1 MPFDLSSLTPEVIGF
16 ALLIFFLRV
25 FNYAISTIRTV
36 FIARGMRMGAAVIA
50 FFEALIFAVVIAEVV
65 SDLSDTV
72 VLMAYCLGAAV
83 GSYVGMMIEARF
95 VTSYS
100 DVTIIAP
107 KLGKEIADKLR
118 DARFGVTLTKG
129 EGRDGEVAI
138 LHSSL
143 ISRQVPHLIE
153 IVQEV
158 NPDAFIDISSVSD
171 VHRGWIP
178 AMPPKRV

>member
-16 ALLIFFLRV
+16 ALLIFLLRV

-50 FFEALIFAVVIAEVV
+50 FFEALIFAVVIARVV
-65 SDLSDTV
+65 SDLSDMV
-72 VLMAYCLGAAV
+72 VLMAYCLGASA
-83 GSYVGMMIEARF
+83 GSYLGMVIEARF

-100 DVTIIAP
+100 NVTIIAP
-107 KLGKEIADKLR
+107 KFGKEIAKKLHES
-118 DARFGVTLTKG
+118 RFGCTMTKG

-138 LHSSL
+138 LHTSL
-143 ISRQVPHLIE
+143 LSRQVPHLIE
-153 IVQEV
+153 LVQEV
-158 NPDAFIDISSVSD
+158 NPDAFIDISSVSN

-178 AMPPKRV
+178 GTNSR